1 MANRLLFAN
10 LPTWIRSFVVFMIYI
25 FVKFAQQQTLD
36 SIPVNGRLV
45 SDILLFLLFLHFLW
59 IYQFCNFLFKFIS
72 SVSELTSPPSVCKIF
87 SSLEKL
93 WRARELI
100 VQRKKNLLFLSLWRP
115 FFLRISGWIRP
126 YPMFSPLV
134 QKKTQKTWQ
143 WRLPFLDIWSHRY
156 PLQPESLL
164 KFWKTFWVLV
174 IVGIHVIR
182 FTPPPT

>member
-1 MANRLLFAN
+1 MAVSCLIFYYFYYFCISYEFINFATFYSN
-10 LPTWIRSFVVFMIYI
+10 SYQVWISW
-25 FVKFAQQQTLD
+25 
-36 SIPVNGRLV
+36 P
-45 SDILLFLLFLHFLW
+45 
-59 IYQFCNFLFKFIS
+59 
-72 SVSELTSPPSVCKIF
+72 PPSVCKIF

-100 VQRKKNLLFLSLWRP
+100 VQRKKNLLFLSLRRP